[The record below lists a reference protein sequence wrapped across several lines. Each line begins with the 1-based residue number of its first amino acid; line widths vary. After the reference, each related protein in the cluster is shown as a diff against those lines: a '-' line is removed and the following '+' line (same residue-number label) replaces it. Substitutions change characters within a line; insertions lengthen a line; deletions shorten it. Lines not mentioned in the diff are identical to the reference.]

1 MSGDFFR
8 ENWLFLFTMIFTI
21 KADAELSKCDFVMM
35 GFLKRRP
42 SPEFSTAFPVK
53 KIFRESRP
61 FWDTMILGNELF
73 TQERKNERK
82 KLLCQEKGFAAGFM

>member
-35 GFLKRRP
+35 GFLNGGLPQNSQRP
-42 SPEFSTAFPVK
+42 S
-53 KIFRESRP
+53 
-61 FWDTMILGNELF
+61 L
-73 TQERKNERK
+73 
-82 KLLCQEKGFAAGFM
+82 